1 MSLNHLAA
9 NLHVAMLVSSC
20 GGRAGWMPL
29 WHCWMHF
36 ILYFFLEIEKPY
48 NLESVFADVTW
59 CDCMLNMFEYL
70 TIPKPVLAKHVHV
83 PIQW

>member
-1 MSLNHLAA
+1 MSRVVVVGPVGWL
-9 NLHVAMLVSSC
+9 S
-20 GGRAGWMPL
+20 GIAGCIL
-29 WHCWMHF
+29 FYIYIF
-36 ILYFFLEIEKPY
+36 IFEIQKPY